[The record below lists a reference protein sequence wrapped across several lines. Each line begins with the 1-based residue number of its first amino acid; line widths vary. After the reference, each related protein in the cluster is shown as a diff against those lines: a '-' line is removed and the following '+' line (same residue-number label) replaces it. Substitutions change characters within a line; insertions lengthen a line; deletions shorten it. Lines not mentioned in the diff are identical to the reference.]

1 MINNS
6 LPWVSEQDDET
17 LLNGSECA
25 CVSHATKISV
35 DTGIKAVKAHKSFP
49 LNAMSSGL
57 GKETEICECV
67 LISHLNILYPIKKSQ
82 GFKKKKKEC

>member
-67 LISHLNILYPIKKSQ
+67 CWYLTSISFILLRSHKD
-82 GFKKKKKEC
+82 